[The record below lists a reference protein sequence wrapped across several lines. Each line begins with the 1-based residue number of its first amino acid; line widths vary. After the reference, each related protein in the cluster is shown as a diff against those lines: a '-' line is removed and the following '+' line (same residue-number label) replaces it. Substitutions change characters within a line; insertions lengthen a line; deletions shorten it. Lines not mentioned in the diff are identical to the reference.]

1 MKEQIFKQVFGNPM
15 AEIRAPELE
24 FRGRQQRQSGQ
35 VKSKTNGLL
44 ISTSAGHSFRQSA
57 CAARNT
63 EPQGGK
69 NLEQYDNNNDGEEQ
83 VVEEEEDKG
92 SCNSSNPPY
101 QPRPIDVCPLIM
113 QMEQDES
120 YSLPSTSSTNSDKL
134 PPPPPPPPP
143 PPATPYSTPSK
154 KAIEEDG
161 DPSGSSRNPVLQLIA
176 CGGGSMA
183 AKLKPKPIN
192 AKANISNDS
201 NNNSSNSFN
210 FNTMTSTI
218 MPCLKHQLSIR
229 GDNMS
234 NPNVKIISSSTSSN
248 IDRVPVL
255 KDQCPCSCKAENH
268 RVSKEQDD
276 EDMIM
281 VRYMSENPRFGNLQS
296 EEKEYFSGTLVEAI
310 ATHHQ
315 HTPSSGSVSALAYL
329 TPPPVFT
336 KSSSYNEQRYFLVLL
351 IT

>member
-1 MKEQIFKQVFGNPM
+1 M
-15 AEIRAPELE
+15 AEFRAPEVDSK
-24 FRGRQQRQSGQ
+24 GRQQRKSSQ
-35 VKSKTNGLL
+35 VKSKTNELL
-44 ISTSAGHSFRQSA
+44 VSTSAGRSFRQT
-57 CAARNT
+57 AATDSNI

-69 NLEQYDNNNDGEEQ
+69 KLAQCGNNDGDDEEQ

-101 QPRPIDVCPLIM
+101 RPSAVDLCPVIM

-143 PPATPYSTPSK
+143 AKPYSEQSK
-154 KAIEEDG
+154 KVNEEDG
-161 DPSGSSRNPVLQLIA
+161 DPSGLSRNPVLQFIA

-183 AKLKPKPIN
+183 AKSKTKAIN
-192 AKANISNDS
+192 AKANDS

-210 FNTMTSTI
+210 FSAMRSSI
-218 MPCLKHQLSIR
+218 MPCLKHQLSTR
-229 GDNMS
+229 EDNMS
-234 NPNVKIISSSTSSN
+234 NSNVKIISSSSNSN
-248 IDRVPVL
+248 INGAPVL
-255 KDQCPCSCKAENH
+255 KDQCPCNCKAEDR
-268 RVSKEQDD
+268 RVTKEEDD

-296 EEKEYFSGTLVEAI
+296 EEKEYFSGTLVEAM

-315 HTPSSGSVSALAYL
+315 YTPSSGSASALAYL

-336 KSSSYNEQRYFLVLL
+336 KSSSYDEQRYFLVF
-351 IT
+351 INQMNSTI